1 MPEFDELSGSFLEP
15 ISGSWLFFFLKIK
28 GRWIEG
34 ESLPSLLRLC
44 IIEYSKLTIPELTEE
59 AAGRFSWGCVRL
71 VRHTFAIPVR
81 PSRQPQQ
88 FSEQARRL
96 HKNRLPTMSEPC
108 SAELL
113 LEQAEREKNAKVTRE
128 ARGNMTTIDA
138 SRLPRQTPHSQ

>member
-96 HKNRLPTMSEPC
+96 HQNRLPTMDGPFG
-108 SAELL
+108 AESLL
-113 LEQAEREKNAKVTRE
+113 AACLRDSSSTFA
-128 ARGNMTTIDA
+128 TTA
-138 SRLPRQTPHSQ
+138 AVQ